1 MKRCFQIIFLITLAF
16 LYHCVP
22 KPVEIPPAWVD
33 EGQGM
38 FEEAER
44 YFQNKDYQKALE
56 TLSAFLE
63 KYPRHELKPAAFLKI
78 GDIYSFLGETEKAR
92 DAYSRLISQYPQS
105 PFVPNAQLGILETR
119 FEEGAYAEVIDQAAG
134 IPEDTLSRSD
144 ATRFFVLLGDSHK
157 AIGAFEDA
165 VYHYAKAF
173 DNAEAQEKETIASK
187 IQEAIPE
194 LKADE
199 IATILGR
206 LADAASS
213 GYLLY
218 QLSLLRAK
226 QQQYDEAIKFLDR
239 LVETFPDHEY
249 AAQAEILRDE
259 YKELSLYWSTKGPMY
274 RRYTIGCLLP
284 LSGPYA
290 EFGTRALKGI
300 ELALNQFSTKETTPT
315 FEIVIKDTAS
325 DPDRTL
331 RAVEELVEEN
341 VAAIIGPI
349 ATAVAAAFEAQDRE
363 IPIITLTQKDNITV
377 VGDYVFRN
385 FLTPR
390 MQVEII
396 VSYAVNELGLNR
408 FAILYPEEPYGKTY
422 MNLFWDEILLYGGK
436 VMGIEAYDP
445 TQTDFADP
453 IRKLVGL
460 YYEIPKDLKEEPDV
474 FREKENPEEEPE
486 PIIDFHAI
494 FIPDAPQKAGLV
506 IPQLAYHDVVDVYLM
521 GTNLWHSDK
530 LIKMAKQH
538 VQGATMVDGFF
549 AESRS
554 DTVRRFTNTFRN
566 TYRQQ
571 PGFIEAIAYDTAMIL
586 FDMINRPE
594 IVSRRMIKDALLNLK
609 DYSGITGQTSFTED
623 GDCKKRLYLLR
634 VKGDRFVEVE
644 Y

>member
-1 MKRCFQIIFLITLAF
+1 MKRCLQIIILITLNF
-16 LYHCVP
+16 FYHCAP
-22 KPVEIPPAWVD
+22 RPVETPPVWLD
-33 EGQGM
+33 QGQRM
-38 FEEAER
+38 FESAEQ
-44 YFQNKDYQKALE
+44 YFQNKDYPKAVE
-56 TLSAFLE
+56 TLLTFLQ
-63 KYPRHELKPAAFLKI
+63 KYPGHQLAPAAFLKI

-92 DAYSRLISQYPQS
+92 GAYNRLISQYPQS
-105 PFVPNAQLGILETR
+105 PFIPNAQLGILETR
-119 FEEGAYAEVIDQAAG
+119 FKEGAYPEIIRQAAG
-134 IPEDTLSRSD
+134 IPEDMLSRLD
-144 ATRFFVLLGDSHK
+144 AVRFFVLLGDSHK

-173 DNAEAQEKETIASK
+173 DKAAVQEKETIAAK
-187 IQEAIPE
+187 IQETIPE

-199 IATILGR
+199 IATVLGR
-206 LADAASS
+206 LGDTASS

-218 QLSLLRAK
+218 QLGLLRAK
-226 QQQYDEAIKFLDR
+226 QQQYDEAIKFLEQ
-239 LVETFPDHEY
+239 LVETFPEHEY
-249 AAQAEILRDE
+249 ATQAEILKDE
-259 YKELSLYWSTKGPMY
+259 FKEISLYWSKKRPVY
-274 RRYTIGCLLP
+274 RHYAIGCLLP
-284 LSGPYA
+284 LSGPYT

-300 ELALNQFSTKETTPT
+300 ELALNQFSANEMNPSV
-315 FEIVIKDTAS
+315 EIIIKDTGS

-331 RAVEELVEEN
+331 RAVEELGEEN

-349 ATAVAAAFEAQDRE
+349 ATAVAAAFEAQDRG

-396 VSYAVNELGLNR
+396 VSYAVNKLGLNR
-408 FAILYPEEPYGKTY
+408 FAVLYPEEPYGKTY

-445 TQTDFADP
+445 AQTDFADP

-460 YYEIPKDLKEEPDV
+460 YYEIPKDLKEKSEV
-474 FREKENPEEEPE
+474 FQEKQNPEEEPE
-486 PIIDFHAI
+486 PIIDFHAV

-506 IPQLAYHDVVDVYLM
+506 IPQLAYYDVVDVYLM

-530 LIKMAKQH
+530 LVKMAGQH
-538 VQGATMVDGFF
+538 MQGAIMADGFYP
-549 AESRS
+549 ESRS
-554 DTVRRFTNTFRN
+554 GTVRRFTQAFQD

-571 PGFIEAIAYDTAMIL
+571 PGFVEAIAYDTAMIL
-586 FDMINRPE
+586 FDMVSRPE
-594 IVSRRMIKDALLNLK
+594 IGSRRMIKDALLNLK
-609 DYSGITGQTSFTED
+609 DFSGITGQTSFTED

-644 Y
+644 H